1 MGYLLPAQQ
10 EQLLKPI
17 NPARV
22 HKDGRG
28 FSHLEAWDI
37 RAHLNR
43 VFGFGRWS
51 ANVVDLQLVF
61 EETGKSEGRWNVCYR
76 ATVTLRIDSPEGWL
90 LATYTEAAA
99 GDATNYPSRAEAH
112 DQAIKTAE
120 SQALKRAATNLG
132 DQFGLS
138 LYRDGSTQAVVGKT
152 LLEGYSYE
160 YDEPI
165 AYEVTDTGKAIAE
178 MSDPAA
184 LLLDRI
190 KNAGSQ
196 SDDPADAVKELV
208 EIKKNHKRELNLMAQ
223 DSDGQ
228 MKKLSLILDTEL
240 QRLVSK

>member
-1 MGYLLPAQQ
+1 MGYLLPVQQ

-76 ATVTLRIDSPEGWL
+76 AMVTLRVDSPEGWL

-152 LLEGYSYE
+152 LLEGYTYE
-160 YDEPI
+160 DEPI
-165 AYEVTDTGKAIAE
+165 PYEVTDTGKAVAE
-178 MSDPAA
+178 MSDVAA
-184 LLLDRI
+184 ELLGRI
-190 KNAGSQ
+190 KNAGAQ

-208 EIKKNHKRELNLMAQ
+208 DIKKNNKRELNLMAQ

-228 MKKLSLILDTEL
+228 MKKLLLILDNKLQEL
-240 QRLVSK
+240 VNK

>member
-1 MGYLLPAQQ
+1 MGYLLPVQQ

-76 ATVTLRIDSPEGWL
+76 AMVTLRVDSPEGWL

-120 SQALKRAATNLG
+120 SQALKRAAVNLG

-152 LLEGYSYE
+152 LLEGYTYE
-160 YDEPI
+160 DEPI
-165 AYEVTDTGKAIAE
+165 PYEVTDTGKAVAE
-178 MSDPAA
+178 MSDVAA
-184 LLLDRI
+184 ELLGRI
-190 KNAGSQ
+190 KNAGAQ

-208 EIKKNHKRELNLMAQ
+208 DIKKNNKRELNLMAQ

-228 MKKLSLILDTEL
+228 MKKLSLILDNKLQEL
-240 QRLVSK
+240 VGK

>member
-17 NPARV
+17 NPNRV

-43 VFGFGRWS
+43 IFGFANWS
-51 ANVVDLQLVF
+51 AEVVDLQLAF

-76 ATVTLRIDSPEGWL
+76 ATVKLEVNSPEGYP

-120 SQALKRAATNLG
+120 SQALKRAAVNLG

-138 LYRDGSTQAVVGKT
+138 LYRDGTTQAVVGKT
-152 LLEGYSYE
+152 LVQEL
-160 YDEPI
+160 DEPI
-165 AYEVTDTGKAIAE
+165 PYELTDKA
-178 MSDPAA
+178 STAA
-184 LLLDRI
+184 SLPDT
-190 KNAGSQ
+190 
-196 SDDPADAVKELV
+196 AVKVREQIIGTDKMDKAEAIKVLV
-208 EIKKNHKRELNLMAQ
+208 DIKKNNKKDLNFLAENTNGETMKIGLM
-223 DSDGQ
+223 
-228 MKKLSLILDTEL
+228 LD
-240 QRLVSK
+240 QRLQKLVQ

>member
-1 MGYLLPAQQ
+1 MGYLLPVQQ

-76 ATVTLRIDSPEGWL
+76 AMVTLRVDSPEGWL

-120 SQALKRAATNLG
+120 SQALKRAAVNLG

-152 LLEGYSYE
+152 LLEGYTYE
-160 YDEPI
+160 DEPI
-165 AYEVTDTGKAIAE
+165 PYEVTDTGKAVAE
-178 MSDPAA
+178 MSDVAA
-184 LLLDRI
+184 ELLGRI
-190 KNAGSQ
+190 KNAGAQ

-208 EIKKNHKRELNLMAQ
+208 QIKKNNKRELNLMAQ

-228 MKKLSLILDTEL
+228 MKKLSLILDNKL
-240 QRLVSK
+240 QESVN

>member
-1 MGYLLPAQQ
+1 VQQ

-76 ATVTLRIDSPEGWL
+76 AMVTLRVDSPEGWL

-120 SQALKRAATNLG
+120 SQALKRAAVNLG

-152 LLEGYSYE
+152 LLEGYTE
-160 YDEPI
+160 DEPI
-165 AYEVTDTGKAIAE
+165 PYEVTDTGKAVAE
-178 MSDPAA
+178 MSDVAA
-184 LLLDRI
+184 ELLGRI
-190 KNAGSQ
+190 KNAGAQ

-208 EIKKNHKRELNLMAQ
+208 DIKKNNKRELNLMAQ

-228 MKKLSLILDTEL
+228 MKKLSLILDNKLQEL
-240 QRLVSK
+240 VNK

>member
-43 VFGFGRWS
+43 VFGFANWS
-51 ANVVDLQLVF
+51 ADVVDLQLAF
-61 EETGKSEGRWNVCYR
+61 EDTGKSEGRWNVCYR
-76 ATVTLRIDSPEGWL
+76 ATVKLEVNSPEGFP

-120 SQALKRAATNLG
+120 SQALKRAAVNLG

-138 LYRDGSTQAVVGKT
+138 LYRDGTTTAVVGKT
-152 LLEGYSYE
+152 LVQEL
-160 YDEPI
+160 DAPI
-165 AYEVTDTGKAIAE
+165 SYEVTDTGKAIAE
-178 MSDPAA
+178 TSDTAA
-184 LLLDRI
+184 VVLEQI
-190 KNAGSQ
+190 NQAMQ
-196 SDDPADAVKELV
+196 QADPADTVKALV
-208 EIKKNHKRELNLMAQ
+208 DIKKNSKRELNLMAT
-223 DSDGQ
+223 DTDGQ
-228 MKKLSLILDTEL
+228 MKKLSLILDTRL
-240 QRLVSK
+240 QQLVNG

>member
-51 ANVVDLQLVF
+51 ANLVDLQLAF
-61 EETGKSEGRWNVCYR
+61 EEPGKAEGRWNVCYR

-99 GDATNYPSRAEAH
+99 GDATNYPNRAEAH

-152 LLEGYSYE
+152 LLEGYANE
-160 YDEPI
+160 DEPI
-165 AYEVTDTGKAIAE
+165 PYEVTDTGKAIAE
-178 MSDPAA
+178 TSDTAA
-184 LLLDRI
+184 VVLEQI
-190 KNAGSQ
+190 NQAMQ
-196 SDDPADAVKELV
+196 QADPADTVKALV
-208 EIKKNHKRELNLMAQ
+208 DIKKNSKRELNLMAT
-223 DSDGQ
+223 DTDGQ
-228 MKKLSLILDTEL
+228 MKKLSLILDTRL
-240 QRLVSK
+240 QQLVNG